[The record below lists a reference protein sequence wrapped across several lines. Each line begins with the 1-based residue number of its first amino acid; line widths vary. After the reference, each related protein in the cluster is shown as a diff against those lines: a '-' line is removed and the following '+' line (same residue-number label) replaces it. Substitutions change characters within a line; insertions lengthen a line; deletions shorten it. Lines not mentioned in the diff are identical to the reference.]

1 MKNSLLIKKVLQEV
15 LNTKAFERL
24 NPFRNADAW
33 SCLADQ
39 EKEQLASLFIME
51 GKSLLKEGKREG
63 EASLRLA
70 AEVAPR
76 SPKIYYEQGLAY
88 ASQHNNLN
96 DLAAACIA
104 YGKAVE
110 LDASFFHAWRAWG
123 AILMEMGAFYHDTS
137 HFEEAEEKFQK
148 ASQVTGTCTEH
159 ELGAF
164 YWEWGL
170 CGAQHGK
177 ISGEAIDYRDAIEK
191 FTKAVEL
198 GIDYK
203 EFWNDYGNA
212 IVDLGYLVGRQDM
225 FLEAV
230 EIYQKAVKNH
240 DDFFQGWFN
249 LASCLQHLFEISG
262 DEAFFED
269 AQKCFEQASEI
280 NATHPILWFKWGML
294 FLFSGKNRKDLNLLA
309 QGCNKFSKADELDP
323 SNPLILN
330 KLGDTLMTIGSLT
343 ENLDLLKRAE
353 DKIAQSV
360 EIEPENPHYWAV
372 YGECLNEL
380 GHYFNDEV
388 YYIQAIGKFQYA
400 LSLNR
405 SNPIFW
411 YGLAV
416 SHFSLG
422 ELKQDKHVIEK
433 AVRFY
438 SRVIEFTDT
447 PFPQFWNDWGVVLM
461 KLAEMTSDKR
471 YIESAIEKFEHAIE
485 MYGENYTHEPLDLEF
500 WYNYGCALDF
510 LGDFNQDAACY
521 EKAIQVLSKI
531 LQVHPAYTHA
541 RYNLALAY
549 SHLGE
554 LVDDFEFFQR
564 AVEHFEMLVNEN
576 PEDEMAW
583 NDLGLTYVH
592 WALLVDDVSTAD
604 SSSALYE
611 KAGHAFMQAVAL
623 GHLPVYYNLSC
634 LYSLIGNHA
643 IALHYLQKAEEEDA
657 LPEIDDIMHD
667 EWLEGLRHTAAFR
680 NFISQLTTKFRLEEN
695 EK

>member
-1 MKNSLLIKKVLQEV
+1 MKNSPLIKKLLQEV
-15 LNTKAFERL
+15 LDTKAYERL
-24 NPFRNADAW
+24 DVLRKPDSWNLMMQD
-33 SCLADQ
+33 
-39 EKEQLASLFIME
+39 EKELLASLFIME
-51 GKSLLKEGKREG
+51 GKALLKEGNREG
-63 EASLRLA
+63 EKVLRLA
-70 AEVAPR
+70 VEAAPN
-76 SPKIYYEQGLAY
+76 SAKIHYEQGLAY
-88 ASQHNNLN
+88 AAQLTNLN

-104 YGKAVE
+104 YEKAVT
-110 LDASFFHAWRAWG
+110 LDPQFFHAWRAWG
-123 AILMEMGAFYHDTS
+123 GILIQMGDFYLDPT
-137 HFEEAEEKFQK
+137 HFQEAETKFQK
-148 ASQVTGTCTEH
+148 AEAVSGVCSEQ

-170 CGAQHGK
+170 CSAQHGK
-177 ISGEAIDYRDAIEK
+177 LSGEAVDYRNAIEK
-191 FTKAVEL
+191 FSKAVEL
-198 GIDYK
+198 GIRYK
-203 EFWNDYGNA
+203 ELWNDYGNSIA
-212 IVDLGYLVGRQDM
+212 DLGYLLGRQDM

-230 EIYQKAVKNH
+230 EIYQKAIK
-240 DDFFQGWFN
+240 DYPDFFQGWFN
-249 LASCLQHLFEISG
+249 LGSCLQHLYEVTG

-269 AQKCFEQASEI
+269 AQKSFEQACEI
-280 NATHPILWFKWGML
+280 HDTHAMLWFKWGML
-294 FLFSGKNRKDLNLLA
+294 FLYAGKNQKDLNLLA
-309 QGCNKFSKADELDP
+309 QCSNKFSKANELDP
-323 SNPLILN
+323 GNPLILN
-330 KLGDTLMTIGSLT
+330 KFGELLVTLGSLT
-343 ENLDLLKRAE
+343 ENLDLLRRAE

-360 EIEPENPHYWAV
+360 ELDPENSMYWAS

-405 SNPIFW
+405 SNPFFW
-411 YGLAV
+411 YGLAT

-422 ELKQDKHVIEK
+422 ELKQDRHVIEK

-471 YIESAIEKFEHAIE
+471 YIEAAIEKFEHAVDLYE
-485 MYGENYTHEPLDLEF
+485 ENYIHEPLDLEF

-510 LGDFNQDAACY
+510 LGDFTQDAACY
-521 EKAIQVLSKI
+521 EKAIQI
-531 LQVHPAYTHA
+531 LTKVVQVHPAYSHA

-554 LVDDFEFFQR
+554 LVDDCEFFQK
-564 AVEHFEMLVNEN
+564 AVEHFELLVNEN

-583 NDLGLTYVH
+583 NDLGLTLVH
-592 WALLVDDVSTAD
+592 WALLFDDVSTAD
-604 SSSALYE
+604 SSSALYDR
-611 KAGHAFMQAVAL
+611 GGQAFMHALAL

-634 LYSLIGNHA
+634 LYSLIGNHTTA
-643 IALHYLQKAEEEDA
+643 MHYLQKAEEVDS